1 VTAYNDNEGIVEYTY
16 PTPKKNSNQNIPP
29 WQVSIQ
35 CTDSQGDTGQAELN
49 HSIIAIPIPP
59 CTENC
64 ENEVPVKQK
73 TTSGFSTQKTIIAV
87 GGGIAILS
95 GIALAFIVG
104 KKKEQEFEEDP
115 WSEKLLQRPTEMSE
129 EELQHHHQ
137 VLEEHEESEFSDIL
151 EDII

>member
-1 VTAYNDNEGIVEYTY
+1 M
-16 PTPKKNSNQNIPP
+16 S
-29 WQVSIQ
+29 
-35 CTDSQGDTGQAELN
+35 
-49 HSIIAIPIPP
+49 
-59 CTENC
+59 
-64 ENEVPVKQK
+64 
-73 TTSGFSTQKTIIAV
+73 SGFSTQKTIIAV

-151 EDII
+151 DEII